1 MKKKALYG
9 LRHASASNTQH
20 IYGGAGAISS
30 TDKPIASTTIAG
42 TQWSVC
48 KGPNGSMMA
57 YSLVASKQV
66 ENFEGDLME
75 FFNYLA
81 KDQGSQILI
90 KRFVH
95 ADAVGRQQLVNR
107 ADTTAPA
114 ASSTSSSAEQTTP
127 GPADPST
134 GSVCSR

>member
-1 MKKKALYG
+1 MKKKALYR
-9 LRHASASNTQH
+9 LKHASASNTQH

-30 TDKPIASTTIAG
+30 TGKPIASTTIAG

-48 KGPNGSMMA
+48 KGPNGSMMV

-81 KDQGSQILI
+81 KDQGSQFLI

-114 ASSTSSSAEQTTP
+114 ASSTGSSAEQTTP
-127 GPADPST
+127 APADPST